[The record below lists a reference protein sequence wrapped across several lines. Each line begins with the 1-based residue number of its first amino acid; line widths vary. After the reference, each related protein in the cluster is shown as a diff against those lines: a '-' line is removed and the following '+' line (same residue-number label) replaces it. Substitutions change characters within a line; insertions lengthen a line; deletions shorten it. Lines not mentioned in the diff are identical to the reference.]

1 MTTPPRTSSAPK
13 HSRNPLISRLLLK
26 ATPYVYVS
34 PFFVVFAIVGLFPL
48 AFTAF
53 VSFFDWKLT
62 TQSVDQ
68 ATFVGLDNY
77 TAVLFGNT
85 VFWQSLA
92 NTMSIFL
99 ISTIPQIIGATFI
112 AVMLDR
118 NLRAKT
124 FWRMGVLLPYI
135 VAPVAVAI
143 IFSAIFRD
151 PQDGGLVNA
160 VLQLIGMD
168 PIAWKSTA
176 LPSHF
181 AIAMMVNFRWTGYN
195 ALILL
200 AAMQAVPRDLYEAA
214 SLDGAGA
221 IRRFFSVTLP
231 SIRGTMIF
239 VIITATMGGLRIFD
253 EVRMFDPRPGSV
265 GGPGGVFRTIVLYMY
280 DTGFNGAKADLG
292 KAAAIAWL
300 LFFIIL
306 LLTALNF
313 VVSNRISD
321 DSAPRAKKSKKPT
334 QPARSLAPTATAA
347 VTPAHESTVIEGGS
361 R

>member
-1 MTTPPRTSSAPK
+1 MTTSPHTTPAPE
-13 HSRNPLISRLLLK
+13 HSRSPRLSRFLLK

-34 PFFVVFAIVGLFPL
+34 PFFIVFAIVGLFPL

-77 TAVLFGNT
+77 TDVLFGNT
-85 VFWQSLA
+85 VFWHSLA

-99 ISTIPQIIGATFI
+99 ISTIPQIVAATFI
-112 AVMLDR
+112 AVILDR

-168 PIAWKSTA
+168 PVAWKSTA

-253 EVRMFDPRPGSV
+253 EV
-265 GGPGGVFRTIVLYMY
+265 
-280 DTGFNGAKADLG
+280 
-292 KAAAIAWL
+292 
-300 LFFIIL
+300 
-306 LLTALNF
+306 
-313 VVSNRISD
+313 
-321 DSAPRAKKSKKPT
+321 
-334 QPARSLAPTATAA
+334 
-347 VTPAHESTVIEGGS
+347 
-361 R
+361 